1 MFRKS
6 NKERQIDLFGSVP
19 TLLPDNATD
28 KYNDKSYWHNQFR
41 QEIAHLI
48 DESPYKVLFNDKM
61 GAPNASIRLLVGMMI
76 IKEAFGWSD
85 SQLFEQCQF
94 NLLVRSALGLVNM
107 NDSLPA
113 ESTYYLLRK
122 RIYEYHRL
130 TGEDLLEK
138 TFAQITREQIK
149 QFDVNGRKI
158 RMDSKLI
165 GSNIAFYSRYEIIH
179 QTLIRFYKSLGQLGQ
194 AKLSLSDRQPLD
206 ELSGEEPNKTV
217 YRSTKEEIQ
226 GRLQLIG
233 MLIYKLL
240 KTFTG
245 QSNEEYQLLQR
256 VFNEQYKVIEDQ
268 KIQLRP
274 KEEIASGSVQS
285 PHDPDSAFRQ
295 KGDQRVKGYSVN
307 ITETISDD
315 KGLDLITNVIVDQAN
330 TADKDFVQPAIEATV
345 EVTGQKVESAYL
357 DGAFQSPDNDEFCK
371 DIDMV
376 YTGIQGEQS
385 RYDLEMTPDG
395 LMVTDTQ
402 TGVHTLATMA
412 KKLKNSKEDRWV
424 INTAEGRIYFG
435 QKAIRTSELRH
446 TMKNRPIE
454 ETRKRNNV
462 EATIFLL
469 SFLSRNNKTRYRR
482 LFKQQM
488 WAYCRCLWINLV
500 RIIRFSK
507 QTCQRTIKTMEM
519 RAKMAELDQ
528 IFPFQ
533 INFQPI
539 MSHQSSKAIFLL
551 VINFLSLLLIVP
563 FWRGLNIQHFISA
576 YIYYWIHGLWQD
588 LFWQE
593 TCRKAWLSIP

>member
-6 NKERQIDLFGSVP
+6 NKERQIDLFGSIP
-19 TLLPDNATD
+19 TLLSDNATN
-28 KYNDKSYWHNQFR
+28 KYNDKCYWHNQFR
-41 QEIAHLI
+41 QEITHLI
-48 DESPYKVLFNDKM
+48 DESAYNVLFNAKM

-76 IKEAFGWSD
+76 LKEAFGWSD

-107 NDSLPA
+107 NDPLPA
-113 ESTYYLLRK
+113 DSTYYLLRK
-122 RIYEYHRL
+122 RIYDHQRL

-138 TFAQITREQIK
+138 TFAHITREQIK

-165 GSNIAFYSRYEIIH
+165 GSNIAYYSRYEIIH
-179 QTLIRFYKSLGQLGQ
+179 QTLSRFYKSLGKLGQ
-194 AKLSLSDRQPLD
+194 TRLTPSDRQQLD
-206 ELSGEEPNKTV
+206 ELAGEEPNKTV

-233 MLIYKLL
+233 VLIYNLL
-240 KTFTG
+240 NTFTG
-245 QSNEEYQLLQR
+245 QTSEDYQLLHR
-256 VFNEQYKVIEDQ
+256 VFDEQYKIVENQ
-268 KIQLRP
+268 QVKLRP

-330 TADKDFVQPAIEATV
+330 TADKYFVQPAIEATV
-345 EVTGQKVESAYL
+345 EVTGQKVETAYL
-357 DGAFQSPDNDEFCK
+357 DGAFQSPGNDEFCK

-376 YTGIQGEQS
+376 FTGIQGEQS
-385 RYDLEMTPDG
+385 RYDLEMTPEG

-402 TGVHTLATMA
+402 TGERTLATLA
-412 KKLKNSKEDRWV
+412 KKLKTSKEDRWC
-424 INTAEGRIYFG
+424 ITTEQGKRYFN
-435 QKAIRTSELRH
+435 QQAIRTSELRR

-462 EATIFLL
+462 EATIFQVAFPLKHGK
-469 SFLSRNNKTRYRR
+469 SKYRR
-482 LFKQQM
+482 LIKQRG
-488 WAYCRCLWINLV
+488 WAYCRCLCVNLV
-500 RIIRFSK
+500 RIIKFTK

-519 RAKMAELDQ
+519 QAKMAVLRQYFSIKHD
-528 IFPFQ
+528 
-533 INFQPI
+533 FQPNLI
-539 MSHQSSKAIFLL
+539 LQSSIFLFL
-551 VINFLSLLLIVP
+551 PIINILTLIINVP
-563 FWRGLNIQHFISA
+563 F
-576 YIYYWIHGLWQD
+576 
-588 LFWQE
+588 
-593 TCRKAWLSIP
+593 

>member
-6 NKERQIDLFGSVP
+6 AKERQIDLFGSVP
-19 TLLPDNATD
+19 ALLPGGATD

-41 QEIAHLI
+41 QEITYLI
-48 DESPYKVLFNDKM
+48 DENPYKALFNEKM

-107 NDSLPA
+107 NDPLPA

-122 RIYEYHRL
+122 RIYDYQRL
-130 TGEDLLEK
+130 TGEDLLGR
-138 TFAQITREQIK
+138 TFAQITREQVK
-149 QFDVNGRKI
+149 QFDVNGRQI

-165 GSNIAFYSRYEIIH
+165 GSNIAYYSRYEIIH
-179 QTLIRFYKSLGQLGQ
+179 QTLSRFYTSLGKLGQ
-194 AKLSLSDRQPLD
+194 TRLTPSDRQQLN
-206 ELSGEEPNKTV
+206 ELAGEEPNKTV

-226 GRLQLIG
+226 GRLQQMG
-233 MLIYKLL
+233 VLIYSLL
-240 KTFTG
+240 RTFSGQTG
-245 QSNEEYQLLQR
+245 ESYQLLQR
-256 VFNEQYKVIEDQ
+256 VFDEQYKVVENQ
-268 KIQLRP
+268 KVQLRP

-295 KGDQRVKGYSVN
+295 KGEQKVKGYSVN
-307 ITETISDD
+307 ITETTSDE
-315 KGLDLITNVIVDQAN
+315 GLNLITSVIVDPAN
-330 TADKDFVQPAIEATV
+330 TSDKDFVQPAIEETA
-345 EVTGQKVESAYL
+345 EITGQKVETVYL
-357 DGAFQSPDNDEFCK
+357 DGAFQSPGNDEFCK

-376 YTGIQGEQS
+376 FTGIQGEQS

-402 TGVHTLATMA
+402 TGVRTLATMA

-424 INTAEGRIYFG
+424 INTAEGRVYFG

-446 TMKNRPIE
+446 TMKNRPVE

-469 SFLSRNNKTRYRR
+469 CFLSRNNKTRYRR

-488 WAYCRCLWINLV
+488 WAYCRGLWINLV
-500 RIIRFSK
+500 RIIKFTK
-507 QTCQRTIKTMEM
+507 QTCQRTIKTMEI
-519 RAKMAELDQ
+519 RAKKADLKQ
-528 IFPFQ
+528 IISFQ
-533 INFQPI
+533 ISFQPI
-539 MSHQSSKAIFLL
+539 LSRQFPKTIFLL
-551 VINFLSLLLIVP
+551 VINFLSLLATVP
-563 FWRGLNIQHFISA
+563 F
-576 YIYYWIHGLWQD
+576 
-588 LFWQE
+588 
-593 TCRKAWLSIP
+593 